1 MKLCLNCGGK
11 YDDEKTHCP
20 ADGLKLVSLEGG
32 SLVGTVID
40 DRYKIESIIGRGAL
54 GVVYKASQELVGR
67 PVAVKVLH
75 SYLISD
81 PETVKRFQHEAR
93 GVSRLKHPHII
104 TVFDYG
110 LLPNGLPYIAMD
122 YLEGETLAKILH
134 ERKLLSVKELMP
146 IIRQVCDA
154 LEEAHHCGVV
164 HRDVTPDNIVLVE
177 QGGQKNFVKVVDFGI
192 AKLLKV
198 DGETLSSLT
207 KAGAIGGSPIYMSPE
222 RITNK
227 EIDHRS
233 DIYSLGVV
241 IFECLV
247 GRPPFASTEAARLML
262 EQVNEV
268 PPRLK
273 DIRPDFLF
281 PQELEDVIA
290 KALAKAPEDRQASMG
305 QLRDELLSATN
316 KLITGFGKKI
326 DLTAELEAAAT
337 PKEPESVSG
346 QEMSELFRN
355 HVETKGKKFAEH
367 MQMREEIAAE
377 QERHRERQRDMSYKV
392 KTDVSVF
399 SRLVAYVQI
408 LVPYLMCLILLTVL
422 IWFVRTEPMFS
433 SFFKDGKQPSQ
444 SEVDRLISA
453 GKLHQAKDLLE
464 YGQKTLG
471 LNQRDFETLN
481 RVYLRLAKHYIKYK
495 DNRQAKEMLE
505 KISAKSTVYKQGQA
519 LLKKVK

>member
-1 MKLCLNCGGK
+1 LKLCLNCGGK
-11 YDDEKTHCP
+11 FDDEKTHCP

-54 GVVYKASQELVGR
+54 GTVYKANQELVGR

-81 PETVKRFQHEAR
+81 PETVKRFQQEAR

-122 YLEGETLAKILH
+122 YLEGDTLAKILH
-134 ERKLLSVKELMP
+134 ERKLLSIKELMP
-146 IIRQVCDA
+146 IIKQVCDA
-154 LEEAHHCGVV
+154 LEEAHNCGVI
-164 HRDVTPDNIVLVE
+164 HRDVTPDNIVLIE

-192 AKLLKV
+192 AKLLRV
-198 DGETLSSLT
+198 DDETLSSLT
-207 KAGAIGGSPIYMSPE
+207 KAGSVGGSPVYMSPE

-227 EIDHRS
+227 EINHRS

-241 IFECLV
+241 IFESLV
-247 GRPPFASTEAARLML
+247 GRPPFASTDAARLML
-262 EQVNEV
+262 AQVNEIA
-268 PPRLK
+268 PRLK

-290 KALAKAPEDRQASMG
+290 KALAKAPDERQATMG
-305 QLRDELLSATN
+305 QLRDELMTATN
-316 KLITGFGKKI
+316 KMLVGFGKI
-326 DLTAELEAAAT
+326 DLTAELQAAAF
-337 PKEPESVSG
+337 PKEPEAVSG
-346 QEMSELFRN
+346 EEMSDLFRN
-355 HVETKGKKFAEH
+355 HVESQGKKFAEH

-377 QERHRERQRDMSYKV
+377 QERHRERLRDHTLKV
-392 KTDVSVF
+392 KTDVSIF
-399 SRLVAYVQI
+399 SRLIAYVQI
-408 LVPYLMCLILLTVL
+408 LIPYCMCLILLTVL
-422 IWFVRTEPMFS
+422 VWFLRTEPMFS
-433 SFFKDGKQPSQ
+433 SFFKEGKKVNQ

-464 YGQKTLG
+464 YAQKSGTLS
-471 LNQRDFETLN
+471 NADFETLN

-495 DNRQAKEMLE
+495 DYRQARSVLE
-505 KISAKSTVYKQGQA
+505 KVSPKSTVHKQAEA
-519 LLKKVK
+519 LLKRLK

>member
-11 YDDEKTHCP
+11 FDDEKTHCP
-20 ADGLKLVSLEGG
+20 DDGLKLVSLEGG

-40 DRYKIESIIGRGAL
+40 ERYKIESIIGRGAL
-54 GVVYKASQELVGR
+54 GVVYKAKQELVGR
-67 PVAVKVLH
+67 PVAVKILH

-81 PETVKRFQHEAR
+81 PDTVKRFQQEAR

-122 YLEGETLAKILH
+122 YLEGVTLAKVLH

-146 IIRQVCDA
+146 IIKQVCDA

-164 HRDVTPDNIVLVE
+164 HRDVTPDNIVLIE
-177 QGGQKNFVKVVDFGI
+177 QSGQKNFVKVVDFGI
-192 AKLLKV
+192 AKLLRV
-198 DGETLSSLT
+198 NDETLSSLT
-207 KAGAIGGSPIYMSPE
+207 KAGSAGGSPIYMSPE

-233 DIYSLGVV
+233 DIYSLGIV
-241 IFECLV
+241 IFEALV

-262 EQVNEV
+262 EQVNEI

-290 KALAKAPEDRQASMG
+290 KALAKSPEDRQSSMG
-305 QLRDELLSATN
+305 QLRDELMAATN
-316 KLITGFGKKI
+316 KMLVGFGKI
-326 DLTAELEAAAT
+326 DLTAELEAAAA

-346 QEMSELFRN
+346 EQMSDLFRN
-355 HVETKGKKFAEH
+355 HIESKGKKFAEH
-367 MQMREEIAAE
+367 MQVRDEIAAE
-377 QERHRERQRDMSYKV
+377 QEKHRERQRDHSFKV
-392 KTDVSVF
+392 KTDVSAF

-408 LVPYLMCLILLTVL
+408 LLPYFMCLILLTVL
-422 IWFVRTEPMFS
+422 VYFVRTEPMFS
-433 SFFKDGKQPSQ
+433 SFFNEGTKVSQ

-453 GKLHQAKDLLE
+453 GKLHQAKELLE
-464 YGQKTLG
+464 NAQKSGILT
-471 LNQRDFETLN
+471 DADSETLN

-495 DNRQAKEMLE
+495 DHRQAKTVLE
-505 KISAKSTVYKQGQA
+505 KVSPKSTVYKQAQV
-519 LLKKVK
+519 LLKRLK